1 MSDERGLLC
10 SWDSVHTP
18 PHSAYTTT
26 NAAEVLPG
34 VTRPL
39 PADIWREW
47 DYIWNHGVLEDLGV
61 LDLVPLP
68 KPPGT
73 TTLPFIGGRFV
84 INYALNMQFTSTY
97 QVGEGSD
104 FLKQFLEGGDAL
116 KSEAASDAERAA
128 ATRARITERW
138 EGSEAIYA
146 KNREITLDARR
157 RSRER
162 DWSAADDAD
171 LIAALD
177 EAITLTGRTFIA
189 HYYNSVGGGEYT
201 TIVGDALKEHIPDHP
216 PEWANAVTSGLTG
229 VESALP
235 AKAIWDLSRFVL
247 ARPALADEF
256 GALTADGL
264 TARLA
269 APPDDDW
276 RAFAAEYA
284 AFIDRFG
291 FRGQNETDPSYRTWD
306 EAPNFV
312 LSSIQADLQA
322 PPERDPHALER
333 KQAAAREAV
342 EREIA
347 ARLPAD
353 ALDGYRHA
361 LRHAQTLN
369 RGREGSKANW
379 ARACRTQRPPV
390 MELARRLAARG
401 VIADADDVWYL
412 RLPELREA
420 ARGELD
426 AARAKAG
433 VASRREGRAR
443 LEGYELPVLFDWP
456 VELIPRERAAAAE
469 SATYEGLG
477 ISPGRASGRARVIE
491 SAEAAMSADLAPGD
505 ILIAPVTDAAWTP
518 LFIPAAGVVV
528 ETGGVLS
535 HAATVARE
543 FGIPAV
549 AQIRGV
555 TSLIP
560 NGATV
565 TLDGAAG
572 TVTVEP

>member
-1 MSDERGLLC
+1 MSDEVELLC

-47 DYIWNHGVLEDLGV
+47 DYIWNHGVLENLGV

-84 INYALNMQFTSTY
+84 INYAINMQFTSTY

-116 KSEAASDAERAA
+116 QSDAASDQERAA

-138 EGSEAIYA
+138 EGSEATYA
-146 KNREITLDARR
+146 KNREITYDAWR
-157 RSRER
+157 RSRAR
-162 DWSAADDAD
+162 DWSAASDAD

-177 EAITLTGRTFIA
+177 EGIELAGRIFMD

-201 TIVGDALKEHIPDHP
+201 TIVGDILKEHVPDHP
-216 PEWANAVTSGLTG
+216 PEWTNTITSGLTD

-247 ARPALADEF
+247 ARTALADEF
-256 GALTADGL
+256 GALTAEGL

-269 APPDDDW
+269 EPPTDDW

-284 AFIDRFG
+284 AFIDQLG

-312 LSSIQADLQA
+312 LSSIQADLGA

-333 KQAAAREAV
+333 KQALLREDV
-342 EREIA
+342 ERESETH
-347 ARLPAD
+347 LPAEV
-353 ALDGYRHA
+353 LDDYRRA
-361 LRHAQTLN
+361 LRLAQTLN

-390 MELARRLAARG
+390 VELGRRLAERG
-401 VIADADDVWYL
+401 VIADAEDVWYL
-412 RLPELREA
+412 RLPELREGAAGALDADRAQADVA
-420 ARGELD
+420 ARKEE
-426 AARAKAG
+426 RAF
-433 VASRREGRAR
+433 
-443 LEGYELPVLFDWP
+443 LERHELPVLFDWP
-456 VELIPRERAAAAE
+456 VELIPKEETAAAE
-469 SATYEGLG
+469 SASYEGLG
-477 ISPGRASGRARVIE
+477 VSPGTATGKARVIE
-491 SAEAAMSADLAPGD
+491 SAEAAMSADLAPGE
-505 ILIAPVTDAAWTP
+505 ILVAPVTDAAWTP

-528 ETGGVLS
+528 ETGGILS

-565 TLDGAAG
+565 TIDGAAG